1 MATPSAAKHR
11 DLEARFRNLE
21 AAVSDVRA
29 ALSKRPKFEVSS
41 GDLTISGGDLVVDGG
56 DFLLLDTDGSTVF
69 RLGPQEHGDRGVSL
83 YREDGAAALTVKKLF
98 SSSTDQIIEIRD
110 RHGNLL
116 MGEAGIGAG
125 MTGPSLAIPF
135 VPVQATSGP
144 LSFGPHGPEVTT
156 SDSAW
161 TTVFSATFPRH
172 NQFASVAFQVKPSD
186 VTTAGELRVRDR
198 PAANVLG
205 EFAAP
210 DWVPTIPAGV
220 ADYQEVSNG
229 VLYQVA
235 GVNDETTLDVQVRRT
250 AGAGSLTVAV
260 SAAYGTIAG

>member
-1 MATPSAAKHR
+1 MATPSAAEHR
-11 DLEARFRNLE
+11 DLEARFRKLE
-21 AAVSDVRA
+21 AAIRDVRVA
-29 ALSKRPKFEVSS
+29 VSKRPKFEVSE
-41 GDLTISGGDLVVDGG
+41 GDLTISGGALVVDGG

-69 RLGPQEHGDRGVSL
+69 RLGPQTYGDRGVSL

-98 SSSTDQIIEIRD
+98 SNSTDQIIEIRD
-110 RHGNLL
+110 RNGNLI
-116 MGEAGIGAG
+116 MGEAGIGDG

-144 LSFGPHGPEVTT
+144 LQFGPHGPEVTT
-156 SDSAW
+156 SDAAW

-172 NQFASVAFQVKPSD
+172 NQFARVAFQVKPSD

-205 EFAAP
+205 EFLQP
-210 DWVPTIPAGV
+210 DWVPAIAAGS
-220 ADYQEVSNG
+220 ATYQELANTA
-229 VLYQVA
+229 LYQVA
-235 GVNDETTLDVQVRRT
+235 PTNTQTTLDVQVRRT

-260 SAAYGTIAG
+260 VAAHGSIAG